1 MGFMC
6 AKVTSN
12 LQIHIKHVCGFDMAI
27 CGFDIKDTPIVIFLI
42 VAQEFGAVLFNLVCG
57 SRLGNHDYY
66 YTVTDGASAANVSS
80 ISNASLSSM
89 FVLFFTLHVFNGPY
103 INLWLVSLDYICVQT
118 KHRENMNAATK
129 TTRLIAIL
137 IAHVIAVAIAYVSIP
152 ALRDAAKSTLTWQ
165 EITAP
170 APDKA
175 YLGFIFMEEFIAVC
189 TLLVGFLYLAWL
201 RKPKE
206 EEPPQVDIEFFM
218 RLTFFVIACT
228 RAFPSAHL
236 SPHVSLYKLFS
247 GSIREG
253 EWGIRLGAGV
263 LASAVVIVWD
273 QFGRHRVGGDAG
285 ISGQDEEDVSA
296 PLQGNNGRFT
306 IEPTPEFRPNTNR
319 PNTTRPQTAP
329 PGGRPS
335 TPASSLSIS
344 FAKQG
349 MYF

>member
-1 MGFMC
+1 
-6 AKVTSN
+6 
-12 LQIHIKHVCGFDMAI
+12 
-27 CGFDIKDTPIVIFLI
+27 
-42 VAQEFGAVLFNLVCG
+42 
-57 SRLGNHDYY
+57 
-66 YTVTDGASAANVSS
+66 
-80 ISNASLSSM
+80 M

-103 INLWLVSLDYICVQT
+103 INLWLVSIDYICVQT
-118 KHRENMNAATK
+118 KPRKDMNALTK
-129 TTRLIAIL
+129 AVRLVL
-137 IAHVIAVAIAYVSIP
+137 IFLVHVLAVVIAYAVIP
-152 ALRDAAKSTLTWQ
+152 ALRDASKSTLTWQ

-236 SPHVSLYKLFS
+236 SPHVSLYKVFS
-247 GSIREG
+247 GSIGEG
-253 EWGIRLGAGV
+253 EWGIRLAAGV

-285 ISGQDEEDVSA
+285 ISGQDEEDVLA
-296 PLQGNNGRFT
+296 PLQGNSRRFT
-306 IEPTPEFRPNTNR
+306 IDPIPEFRSTNR
-319 PNTTRPQTAP
+319 PSTAP
-329 PGGRPS
+329 PGGRPAES
-335 TPASSLSIS
+335 GSSLSIS

>member
-1 MGFMC
+1 
-6 AKVTSN
+6 
-12 LQIHIKHVCGFDMAI
+12 MAI
-27 CGFDIKDTPIVIFLI
+27 FGFDIKDTPKVIFLI

-57 SRLGNHDYY
+57 SRLGDHDYY
-66 YTVTDGASAANVSS
+66 YTVTNGASAANVSS

-137 IAHVIAVAIAYVSIP
+137 IAHVIAVAVAYVSIP

-170 APDKA
+170 APDKT
-175 YLGFIFMEEFIAVC
+175 YLGFIFMEEFTAVC

-201 RKPKE
+201 REPKE
-206 EEPPQVDIEFFM
+206 TEPPKVDIEFFM

-247 GSIREG
+247 GSIRDG
-253 EWGIRLGAGV
+253 EWGTRLGAGV
-263 LASAVVIVWD
+263 VASAVVIVWD
-273 QFGRHRVGGDAG
+273 QFGRPRV
-285 ISGQDEEDVSA
+285 V
-296 PLQGNNGRFT
+296 
-306 IEPTPEFRPNTNR
+306 PTPDTPERIRLLADIEQVTNAEAVNVATFARPESAQGGSR
-319 PNTTRPQTAP
+319 PGSAGGSRPGTAGGSRP
-329 PGGRPS
+329 GSAGGGRVPGES
-335 TPASSLSIS
+335 GSSLSIS

-349 MYF
+349 FYF